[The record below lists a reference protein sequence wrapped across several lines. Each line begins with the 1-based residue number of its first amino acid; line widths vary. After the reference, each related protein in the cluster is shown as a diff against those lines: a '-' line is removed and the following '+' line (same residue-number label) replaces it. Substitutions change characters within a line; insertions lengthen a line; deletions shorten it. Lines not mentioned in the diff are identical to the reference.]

1 MNKIGFIFIF
11 LLGFTACKTT
21 KNLSGDNFYNKLW
34 TLEKINALN
43 DEENALFSNAGL
55 KFSEA
60 DSVYSGSNG
69 CNMIS
74 GKFILTGHKISF
86 SEGLSTKRFCKGID
100 EQKFHEVL
108 RNTETIKI
116 NKGKLYLVN
125 RETVLAVFKPKQYND

>member
-1 MNKIGFIFIF
+1 MNKIGIIFIFI
-11 LLGFTACKTT
+11 LGSSACSTT
-21 KNLSGDNFYNKLW
+21 KNLSVDNFYNKLW
-34 TLEKINALN
+34 TLEKINALS
-43 DEENALFSNAGL
+43 DAENTLFSKAGL

-74 GKFILTGHKISF
+74 GKYILKGHKISF

-100 EQKFHEVL
+100 EQKFQEVL

-116 NKGKLYLVN
+116 KKGKLFLMN
-125 RETVLAVFKPKQYND
+125 GETVLAVFKSKQVND